1 MATFILY
8 HANCYDGFGSA
19 YAAWKALGDS
29 AQYIPVH
36 TGECLAQLKVDI
48 PFGSNVYI
56 QDFAYSRAELLEL
69 SKRCSL
75 TVLDHHWTAL
85 NDLSGLSFAVL
96 NLNKSGAMLAWEWW
110 HPNEPV
116 PELMY
121 YLQDRDLQQ
130 FQLPNS
136 QEVHYALLSYPM
148 DFEVWDSLTVERL
161 KEEGCVVSRFANQMV
176 ETICSHATRRE
187 VCGYS
192 NIPTVN
198 TPILMLEVKARLCQL
213 YPEAPFTAYY
223 FDREDG
229 VRQWGLRANRDDLN
243 VSEIAKRFGGG
254 GHRLDA
260 GFQEALN

>member
-36 TGECLAQLKVDI
+36 TGERVAQLKVDI
-48 PFGSNVYI
+48 PDGSDVCI

-69 SKRCSL
+69 SNRCKV
-75 TVLDHHWTAL
+75 TVLDHHRTAL
-85 NDLSGLSFAVL
+85 NDLSGLSFAVF
-96 NLNKSGAMLAWEWW
+96 NVNKSGAMLAWEWW
-110 HPNEPV
+110 HPNKPI
-116 PELMY
+116 PELIS

-136 QEVHYALLSYPM
+136 QEVHYALL
-148 DFEVWDSLTVERL
+148 DSLTVERL
-161 KEEGCVVSRFANQMV
+161 KEEGRVVTRFANQMV
-176 ETICSHATRRE
+176 ETICSHAIKRE
-187 VCGYS
+187 VCGYN

-229 VRQWGLRANRDDLN
+229 VRQWGLRANRPNFD
-243 VSEIAKRFGGG
+243 VSEVAKRFGGG

-260 GFQEALN
+260 GFTTNV